1 MSIVVNYGG
10 AATLELGRQS
20 GIAQGQAE
28 AAKID
33 LQANQLLAQ
42 HIVGAASSV
51 AQGITKYFDDQRKT
65 QDEEKQRTFLQ
76 SQEDRR
82 LQNNLDVANVRGNF
96 LSDRTDTLESGR
108 NSRAADALKQKGD
121 YQGGMLD
128 ARNFDV
134 NSKADLRAAQIN
146 NMPTD
151 EERTAKMQNATD
163 RTTNAANRNTLG
175 AQKVDLQSQNLA
187 RLQDKAASDSA
198 LMAKRDQANQ
208 LSLDALDSAYSHNG
222 TQPIVPD
229 AYYISARAQI
239 AHNKAWDAST
249 VQHVQSMLSGGPSN
263 SPPMNDLHYS
273 GVAAY
278 DPGTAMKIAQITDP
292 AKQNTPTTDALKM
305 QETLKQLPN
314 APMFKPD
321 KGNVNYF
328 TNLVNAQKAW
338 EQFGPP
344 SPIVDSLNQA
354 VMQERVKRQ
363 TTLLPKVVDG
373 LDSIDGMGDSAN
385 AAMRRQT
392 FLISQGVSEDEL
404 MRYAE
409 DEAAR
414 ESQVGP

>member
-82 LQNNLDVANVRGNF
+82 LASNEYIAGLKDTGQTTRTGI
-96 LSDRTDTLESGR
+96 SDEGKTNRLGQSITSKEGMAAAALGESATHHGVMEDIAQQRTDNSYQIGTEKNDLSFQGGNNR
-108 NSRAADALKQKGD
+108 SRAL
-121 YQGGMLD
+121 
-128 ARNFDV
+128 
-134 NSKADLRAAQIN
+134 
-146 NMPTD
+146 
-151 EERTAKMQNATD
+151 
-163 RTTNAANRNTLG
+163 
-175 AQKVDLQSQNLA
+175 DLQGR
-187 RLQDKAASDSA
+187 RLDQQDAHLGLMANKAASDSA

-249 VQHVQSMLSGGPSN
+249 VKHVQSMLSGGPSN